1 MEDSKLVAYLSQE
14 LTAEEA
20 AQVEAWAAQSDENR
34 QKMEQVYYLMQLA
47 QRADNYAKAN
57 LDHAI
62 GQFRRDVERKRSY
75 AKSAS
80 PAISRRMSPSTRCY
94 VP

>member
-34 QKMEQVYYLMQLA
+34 QNMEQVYYLMQLA
-47 QRADNYAKAN
+47 QRADNYAK
-57 LDHAI
+57 
-62 GQFRRDVERKRSY
+62 
-75 AKSAS
+75 SAS
-80 PAISRRMSPSTRCY
+80 PAISRRMIPSTRCY
-94 VP
+94 VPWR